1 MSKTYFSDEFNV
13 NVTEKFPR
21 ATDADDSTTGCET
34 EDERAHT
41 LNNRRLSRKL
51 RESRSWIHDH
61 QSGKAHVAS
70 SWIK

>member
-1 MSKTYFSDEFNV
+1 MSKTYFSDKFNV

-34 EDERAHT
+34 EDERAPT

-51 RESRSWIHDH
+51 RESRS
-61 QSGKAHVAS
+61 
-70 SWIK
+70 

>member
-1 MSKTYFSDEFNV
+1 MTKTYFSDEFSV

-34 EDERAHT
+34 EDERAPT
-41 LNNRRLSRKL
+41 LNNRRLL
-51 RESRSWIHDH
+51 AEASRSLNSWSPKRMLD
-61 QSGKAHVAS
+61 VAS